1 MTEEAVMY
9 LVGFLFF
16 HIIEGERGNRF
27 TKWNFL
33 IYFGKRDG
41 KRYLD
46 KVNKEDL
53 LIMKDYIVL

>member
-33 IYFGKRDG
+33 TEFS
-41 KRYLD
+41 
-46 KVNKEDL
+46 DL
-53 LIMKDYIVL
+53 FWEERWEKIIR